1 MKDVALVP
9 ATEEKKSSIEEHD
22 KKAMSHIGDKRPARL
37 RRFDIRVRPEHGYK
51 MYVNINISV
60 MRSLQMSKRWSRSRE
75 PKSIDCRRL
84 RFMHIRCA

>member
-60 MRSLQMSKRWSRSRE
+60 MRSLQMSKRWSRCCQE
-75 PKSIDCRRL
+75 PKRTGYLRL
-84 RFMHIRCA
+84 KFMPIR